1 MKKNFLLIVTF
12 SLITVFQNSLFAQY
26 ATEQQ
31 SNETQELLY
40 NQNKVSQEIGKGV
53 QMAEAG
59 MAIMLTGASITM
71 SGLTCYIYD
80 MVMSANVEGKSYIPA
95 ATIVGL
101 LGAGAGGLI
110 TLIGLPFYING
121 MEKMT
126 RYGSSYFIFG
136 NEGHKGVT
144 GFLEMGLGLTTL
156 NIDAVGGYNFGKNF
170 FMGAGLG
177 YKTFYNFDFRASML
191 QIYANCRYSIGDKRV
206 VPYIGASVGYDITTN
221 GLYTGLELGTRFRKI
236 EAKRGASW
244 WLAAK
249 PEFFLKDGMC
259 LSLKVGRSF

>member
-1 MKKNFLLIVTF
+1 MKKKILLIVTF

-40 NQNKVSQEIGKGV
+40 NHNIVSQEIGKGV

-59 MAIMLTGASITM
+59 MAIMLTGASLTM
-71 SGLTCYIYD
+71 TGVACYVYD
-80 MVMSANVEGKSYIPA
+80 RVMSAYVEGTYLPA
-95 ATIVGL
+95 ATIIGI

-121 MEKMT
+121 VEKMT

-136 NEGHKGVT
+136 NEGHKGIT
-144 GFLEMGLGLTTL
+144 GFLEMGLGAPGFS
-156 NIDAVGGYNFGKNF
+156 IDAVGGYNFGKNF

-177 YKTFYNFDFRASML
+177 YKTTYNLFHESLL

-206 VPYIGASVGYDITTN
+206 VPYVGASVGYDIVSD

-244 WLAAK
+244 WLAVK
-249 PEFFLKDGMC
+249 PEFFLKGGLC